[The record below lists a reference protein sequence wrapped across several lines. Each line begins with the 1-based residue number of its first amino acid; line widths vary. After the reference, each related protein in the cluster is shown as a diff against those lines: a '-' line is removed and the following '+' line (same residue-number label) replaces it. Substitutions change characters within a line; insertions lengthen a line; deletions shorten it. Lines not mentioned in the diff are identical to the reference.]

1 MTTLEAFELKL
12 PIIKAI
18 PARQIKMSHNMPIET
33 YLQEAE
39 NLYNWCQADQ
49 VELTGVKLSWDLVLD
64 LPVRCGAL
72 REAESRWQKKYL
84 SEEAAEKAWMEKA
97 PLAYALRNDL
107 LDHFRFAFR
116 HDEKLAKKVRKI
128 AAGRTHADMIQD
140 LNDLSVLGKG
150 YPEYLEAINF
160 DMPLLDKAALWS
172 GEMAALLAVVVGDR
186 AAASAAKK
194 LRDQA
199 YTHLKEAVDELYG
212 YGQYVFRD
220 SEERRKR
227 YCSEFLQRLRAKNPT
242 TPAPSTAAAPTAPKT
257 DETQT
262 PAATEQKQS

>member
-12 PIIKAI
+12 PIISAI
-18 PARQIKMSHNMPIET
+18 PANQVKKSHNMPIES

-39 NLYNWCQADQ
+39 NLYNWCLEDQ
-49 VELTGVKLSWDLVLD
+49 VALTIVKLSWDLVLD

-72 REAESRWQKKYL
+72 REAESRWQKEYL
-84 SEEAAEKAWMEKA
+84 DEEAAEKLWKERS

-128 AAGRTHADMIQD
+128 AEGRSNADMIQD

-150 YPEYLEAINF
+150 HPEYLEAINF
-160 DMPLLDKAALWS
+160 DMTLLDKAALMS

-186 AAASAAKK
+186 AAASAARK

-199 YTHLKEAVDELYG
+199 YTHLKEAVDEIYG

-220 SEERRKR
+220 NEERRKR
-227 YCSEFLQRLRAKNPT
+227 YCSQFFSRLRAKSST
-242 TPAPSTAAAPTAPKT
+242 TPATTTTAEPAAAKAV
-257 DETQT
+257 ETQP
-262 PAATEQKQS
+262 PAAEEQKQN

>member
-18 PARQIKMSHNMPIET
+18 PAGQIKMSHNMPIET
-33 YLQEAE
+33 YVQEAE
-39 NLYNWCQADQ
+39 NLHNWCLEDQ
-49 VELTGVKLSWDLVLD
+49 EALTTVKLSWDLVLD

-84 SEEAAEKAWMEKA
+84 NEEAAEKLWKETS
-97 PLAYALRNDL
+97 PRAYALRNDL

-116 HDEKLAKKVRKI
+116 HDEKLAKKIRKI
-128 AAGRTHADMIQD
+128 AEGRTQADMIQD

-150 YPEYLEAINF
+150 QPEYLEAINF

-172 GEMAALLAVVVGDR
+172 GEMASLLAVVVGDR
-186 AAASAAKK
+186 AAAGAAKK

-227 YCSEFLQRLRAKNPT
+227 YCSEFLQRRRAKTPT
-242 TPAPSTAAAPTAPKT
+242 TPEPGAAAAPTAPKT

-262 PAATEQKQS
+262 LGTTEQKQS

>member
-1 MTTLEAFELKL
+1 MTTLEAFEVKL

-18 PARQIKMSHNMPIET
+18 PVEQIKSSHRMPIET
-33 YLQEAE
+33 YTQEAE
-39 NLYNWCQADQ
+39 DLHHWCLEDQ
-49 VELTGVKLSWDLVLD
+49 TALTGVKLSWDLVLD
-64 LPVRCGAL
+64 LPVRSGAL

-84 SEEAAEKAWMEKA
+84 NEEAAETSWKEKS

-116 HDEKLAKKVRKI
+116 HNEKLSKKVRRI
-128 AAGRTHADMIQD
+128 AEGRTHADMIQD

-160 DMPLLDKAALWS
+160 DMTLLDKAALMS

-186 AAASAAKK
+186 AAASSAKK

-199 YTHLKEAVDELYG
+199 YTHLKEAVDEIYD

-220 SEERRKR
+220 NEERRKR
-227 YCSEFLQRLRAKNPT
+227 YYSQYLLRLKTKNST
-242 TPAPSTAAAPTAPKT
+242 TPVPTAAAGPTTAKAV
-257 DETQT
+257 ETQPPVT
-262 PAATEQKQS
+262 GE